1 MCRSLRKHTNAH
13 LPWQQSFKCHC
24 ELLFVEVLC
33 RLLMLCQ
40 CNYLCLSSML
50 VFVIS
55 YCVDLMI
62 ESLCVRV
69 CGEGGGKKKASS
81 LSKLVFLVYP
91 STLVMS
97 LTVFL
102 FYMPCWWYCASVT
115 LSSMAV
121 SVSVSVSVR
130 LRGVS
135 LTARRSLMRLCAT
148 VNDNVSTQK
157 PVCSLLRG
165 GCEKKRNT
173 KDEKRRI
180 TQQEGG
186 CYSSSC
192 KGSPS
197 TWSRAPISSRAPV
210 VLSLTKRM
218 KGWSA

>member
-1 MCRSLRKHTNAH
+1 MLVKHVGVCH
-13 LPWQQSFKCHC
+13 L
-24 ELLFVEVLC
+24 VLC
-33 RLLMLCQ
+33 WLDDRV
-40 CNYLCLSSML
+40 L
-50 VFVIS
+50 VRA
-55 YCVDLMI
+55 CVWG
-62 ESLCVRV
+62 RR
-69 CGEGGGKKKASS
+69 GKKKASS

-210 VLSLTKRM
+210 ALSLTKRM